1 MVLSGIAMVVYD
13 SRIVQR
19 NFAKVRNK
27 FRRNGHELQIELGTV
42 DSPPDESQEGDSR
55 TAQGL
60 ESVRVDPHPD
70 ANLATGVNPPRGS
83 RTERTKVEPEASL
96 RNTTVA
102 IRADDIA
109 LPYSIWVGLSLFGL
123 FLVSFVVIMV
133 VRGVVDNLPLDFRFF
148 ANIYLAGT
156 FHLR

>member
-13 SRIVQR
+13 SRIIQR
-19 NFAKVRNK
+19 NFTKVRNK
-27 FRRNGHELQIELGTV
+27 FRRIGHEPQIELGTV
-42 DSPPDESQEGDSR
+42 DSPPDESQQDELG

-70 ANLATGVNPPRGS
+70 ANSATGVNPPKAS
-83 RTERTKVEPEASL
+83 RTERIKVEPEVSL
-96 RNTTVA
+96 RNTTLA

-109 LPYSIWVGLSLFGL
+109 LPYSIWVGLSLLCL

-133 VRGVVDNLPLDFRFF
+133 VRGVVDNLPLGFRFF
-148 ANIYLAGT
+148 ANIYLAGI